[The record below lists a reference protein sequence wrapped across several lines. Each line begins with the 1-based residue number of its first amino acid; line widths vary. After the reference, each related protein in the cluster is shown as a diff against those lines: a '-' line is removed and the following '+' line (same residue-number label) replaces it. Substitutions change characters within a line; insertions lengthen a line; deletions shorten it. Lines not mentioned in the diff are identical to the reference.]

1 MSTTP
6 DPGITYAAATAPG
19 REPTLP
25 PRRPLPHTGLSV
37 SQGVGGRVRVEL
49 DGVDI
54 GRWVT
59 SVDVHYD
66 PGHYP
71 TAIVHVFDDTPDH
84 LIALTGVTVVR
95 ADIPTADV
103 ALNRPSAQAKLDAAE
118 LADQRAQDSI

>member
-1 MSTTP
+1 MDS
-6 DPGITYAAATAPG
+6 DEHITHQPPAP
-19 REPTLP
+19 P
-25 PRRPLPHTGLSV
+25 PRRPLPPTGLSIG
-37 SQGVGGRVRVEL
+37 QGIGGLLVVEL
-49 DGVDI
+49 DGVNI

-71 TAIVHVFDDTPDH
+71 TATVHVLDDTPEH
-84 LIALTGVTVVR
+84 LVPLTGVTVVR
-95 ADIPTADV
+95 ADSPAADV